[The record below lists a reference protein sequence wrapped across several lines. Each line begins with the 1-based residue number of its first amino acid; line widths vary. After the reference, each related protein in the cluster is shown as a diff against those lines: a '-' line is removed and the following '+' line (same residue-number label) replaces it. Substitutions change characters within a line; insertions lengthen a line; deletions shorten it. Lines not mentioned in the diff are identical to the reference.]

1 MNQSTVG
8 ASILNIITESL
19 YDKPIVVFREY
30 VQNSV
35 DSLSSI
41 ETESEISLTSKI
53 WETNNNLYFLDNGSG
68 ISQNDFI
75 NRMKSIAFSTKIKTS
90 NLGYKGIGRLSGI
103 SYCDKLRFVNILS
116 FKDRKFQEYSI
127 DCIKYNSLQRTD
139 NYNSL
144 TFNELMGK
152 IGTEKEDVSA
162 ESIMSDIGENQ
173 TIFTQRDT
181 GFFVILE
188 GISAI
193 LSNAIKEK
201 SFLDDLSWLLP
212 VPFHNELLE
221 DDEVSPLFKWLSNQP
236 AFEGMSTVA
245 AKSYN
250 IFYNNKQLYRPLK
263 KDMFRTYLCK
273 SNLDKYAVCIQSF
286 SNEKIELDK
295 RNAFSGIRI
304 YIDNMLL
311 CDENEL
317 IPALQQYG
325 FTSHGLYEL
334 IQSVRGMGVI
344 IYIVD
349 KVNISANARR
359 TFIEMT
365 DQDAISFLELS
376 SVMVDNIYDTRYAL
390 SKYASALK
398 SEEQAS
404 EIVEAKRQKALKQLE
419 ILANDEITVEIKEIT
434 PAPVGFEFLP
444 KSEQKRQVKSKIAK
458 EINDCIKDYL
468 NQTDVFNIDTCFED
482 FKTWFVAN

>member
-1 MNQSTVG
+1 M
-8 ASILNIITESL
+8 E
-19 YDKPIVVFREY
+19 
-30 VQNSV
+30 
-35 DSLSSI
+35 
-41 ETESEISLTSKI
+41 
-53 WETNNNLYFLDNGSG
+53 
-68 ISQNDFI
+68 
-75 NRMKSIAFSTKIKTS
+75 
-90 NLGYKGIGRLSGI
+90 
-103 SYCDKLRFVNILS
+103 
-116 FKDRKFQEYSI
+116 
-127 DCIKYNSLQRTD
+127 
-139 NYNSL
+139 
-144 TFNELMGK
+144 K
-152 IGTEKEDVSA
+152 IGTEIEDVSVDA
-162 ESIMSDIGENQ
+162 IISTIEQNKSIFD
-173 TIFTQRDT
+173 QRDT

-188 GISAI
+188 NISPI
-193 LSNAIKEK
+193 LSNTIIEDTF
-201 SFLDDLSWLLP
+201 SDDLCWLLP
-212 VPFHNELLE
+212 VPFDKELLE
-221 DDEVSPLFKWLSNQP
+221 DEEVAPLFKWLSSKP
-236 AFEGMSTVA
+236 AFDNTSAIA

-263 KDMFRTYLCK
+263 KNMFRTYLCK

-295 RNAFSGIRI
+295 KNSFSGIRI

-317 IPALQQYG
+317 IPVLQQYG

-398 SEEQAS
+398 SEEQALES
-404 EIVEAKRQKALKQLE
+404 LEAKRQKALKQLE
-419 ILANDEITVEIKEIT
+419 ILANDEITVEIKEIIAT
-434 PAPVGFEFLP
+434 PTGFEFLP
-444 KSEQKRQVKSKIAK
+444 KAEQKRQVKNKIAK
-458 EINDCIKDYL
+458 EINNRIKDYL
-468 NQTDVFNIDTCFED
+468 NHTDEFNIDTCFDD
-482 FKTWFVAN
+482 FKTWFLAN

>member
-1 MNQSTVG
+1 MNKSNVG

-35 DSLSSI
+35 DSLSLVDDNN
-41 ETESEISLTSKI
+41 TDSLTSKI
-53 WETNNNLYFLDNGSG
+53 WEKNGNLYFLDNGVG
-68 ISQNDFI
+68 IDENKFVS
-75 NRMKSIAFSTKIKTS
+75 RMKSIAFSTKIKTT

-103 SYCDKLRFVNILS
+103 SYCNKLRFINILS
-116 FKDRKFQEYSI
+116 FKNKKIQEYSI
-127 DCIKYNSLQRTD
+127 DCIEYNRLQKTE
-139 NYNSL
+139 NYNNLS
-144 TFNELMGK
+144 FNELMEL
-152 IGTEKEDVSA
+152 IGISEESA
-162 ESIMSDIGENQ
+162 SIESIFDNVGQYQDIFEN
-173 TIFTQRDT
+173 RDT
-181 GFFVILE
+181 GFLVILE
-188 GISAI
+188 DISVI
-193 LSNAIKEK
+193 LKNTIKEK
-201 SFLDDLSWLLP
+201 EFSNDLSWLLP
-212 VPFHNELLE
+212 VPFENELLE
-221 DDEVSPLFKWLSNQP
+221 DNKYASLFKWLSAGP
-236 AFEGMSTVA
+236 TFENNSLVA
-245 AKSYN
+245 AKSYS
-250 IFYNNKQLYRPLK
+250 IFYNGKQLYRPLK
-263 KDMFRTYLCK
+263 KNMFRTYLCK
-273 SNLDKYAVCIQSF
+273 SKLDKYAICIQSF

-295 RNAFSGIRI
+295 KNPFSGIRI

-365 DQDAISFLELS
+365 DQDAINFLEFTAA
-376 SVMVDNIYDTRYAL
+376 MVDNIYDTRYAL

-398 SEEQAS
+398 SEELAT
-404 EIVEAKRQKALKQLE
+404 EAVEAKRQKALHQLQ
-419 ILANDEITVEIKEIT
+419 ILANDEVYVEIKEIT
-434 PAPVGFEFLP
+434 SEPLGFEFLS
-444 KSEQKRQVKSKIAK
+444 KTEQKRQVKNKIAR

-468 NQTDVFNIDTCFED
+468 SQTDNFNFDTCFDD

>member
-35 DSLSSI
+35 DSLYSI
-41 ETESEISLTSKI
+41 ETESDISLTSKI

-144 TFNELMGK
+144 TFNELMEK

-221 DDEVSPLFKWLSNQP
+221 DDEVSPLFKWSGLGQQRHP
-236 AFEGMSTVA
+236 A
-245 AKSYN
+245 
-250 IFYNNKQLYRPLK
+250 
-263 KDMFRTYLCK
+263 
-273 SNLDKYAVCIQSF
+273 
-286 SNEKIELDK
+286 
-295 RNAFSGIRI
+295 
-304 YIDNMLL
+304 
-311 CDENEL
+311 
-317 IPALQQYG
+317 
-325 FTSHGLYEL
+325 H
-334 IQSVRGMGVI
+334 
-344 IYIVD
+344 
-349 KVNISANARR
+349 
-359 TFIEMT
+359 
-365 DQDAISFLELS
+365 
-376 SVMVDNIYDTRYAL
+376 
-390 SKYASALK
+390 
-398 SEEQAS
+398 
-404 EIVEAKRQKALKQLE
+404 
-419 ILANDEITVEIKEIT
+419 
-434 PAPVGFEFLP
+434 
-444 KSEQKRQVKSKIAK
+444 
-458 EINDCIKDYL
+458 
-468 NQTDVFNIDTCFED
+468 
-482 FKTWFVAN
+482 